1 MPDVLLNRRQVIA
14 VTSLSGPTL
23 WRRCKDGSF
32 PLPLKIGPNR
42 VAWRASDVQIWIEG
56 LPRTDGDAASGAT
69 AARETRHDR

>member
-1 MPDVLLNRRQVIA
+1 MPDALLNRRQVIA

-56 LPRTDGDAASGAT
+56 LPRTDGDAASGAR
-69 AARETRHDR
+69 AARETHHDR